1 MSTTLTTFTHRTP
14 TGAGRYR
21 VYWRVGAH
29 KQGAFDVNTGDLQD
43 GHLAA
48 EMTVIHEILFRRG
61 ALGDSRISAKGV
73 SLVVSAGAIP
83 KLVRKDS
90 AKLHLGHIATPLALQ
105 TSDAAWRVSHAQEW
119 IKSGVVVEDLDLP
132 TELRPVIKVP
142 GLGEIHASLHA
153 VHRLCARSSHPSLTQ
168 GWRNLHQI
176 IGRNR
181 LRAIQV
187 SRAEEAAAI
196 AKHGFSAEK
205 FLDPETGWV
214 FVMRRHP
221 ARYDLLTAYAAGGDQ
236 RLSNVRPTTAPMM
249 RGTGHF
255 SGLCSPVLSGQ

>member
-21 VYWRVGAH
+21 VHWRVGVH
-29 KQGAFDVNTGDLQD
+29 QQGAFEVNTGDLQD

-48 EMTVIHEILFRRG
+48 EMTVIHEMLFRRG

-90 AKLHLGHIATPLALQ
+90 AKVHLGRLATPLALQ
-105 TSDAAWRVSHAQEW
+105 TADAAWRVSHAQEW
-119 IKSGVVVEDLDLP
+119 IKPEVVAEGLDLP
-132 TELRPVIKVP
+132 EELRPVIKVP
-142 GLGEIHASLHA
+142 GLGEVHASLHA
-153 VHRLCARSSHPSLTQ
+153 VYRLCSRSSHQSLTQ

-176 IGRNR
+176 FGRNR

-187 SRAEEAAAI
+187 SRVEQDAAI
-196 AKHGFSAEK
+196 ARHGFSAEK

-221 ARYDLLTAYAAGGDQ
+221 ARYDLLTAYAADGNQ
-236 RLSNVRPTTAPMM
+236 RLNSARPTTAPMM
-249 RGTGHF
+249 RGTGQA
-255 SGLCSPVLSGQ
+255 SGRVSPVAFSS